1 MRIARCI
8 QVQNQYGIC
17 ARPAALIVKRIGVCG
32 SGHEVTME
40 KDGQLVN
47 ARSIMG
53 LLTLEGYC
61 GAELVVTVEG
71 PEADRVMN
79 EIEKLFDEKFGWE

>member
-1 MRIARCI
+1 MRLTRCI
-8 QVQNQYGIC
+8 KVRNIWGIC
-17 ARPAALIVKRIGVCG
+17 ARPAALIVKMIMVRAAD
-32 SGHEVTME
+32 HEVTMQKE
-40 KDGQLVN
+40 NQQVS

-61 GAELVVTVEG
+61 GSEIIVTVEG
-71 PEADRVMN
+71 PEADRVLN